1 MINNLIQQQLDLLPR
16 SSGVYKFLNSENDI
30 LYVGKAH
37 NLKSRVSSYFTDTH
51 EDRPRI
57 IGMIP
62 LIHKIQTIQTE
73 NDIEALVLESALIKE
88 YQPKYNSDAKDDK
101 SYAYLYINI
110 NDQYP
115 TVKIVRNITKTEY
128 KNGKVFG
135 PYPKGSAIK
144 RVYRYLR
151 TIYPFCTS
159 KDPTKVCFDVQ
170 IGLCPGPIER
180 DEYMKNIN
188 GIVSFLNGK
197 NRDII
202 KSFEEQ
208 MKEYSSNQDYEK
220 AAIIRDKIEDL
231 KYLSYKIEGKILNNE
246 ETYVQTKLR
255 RNSDMVEKLA
265 KEVGL
270 EKLNRIEC
278 YDISN
283 IQGTNA
289 YGSMTV
295 AINGTLD
302 SSMYRIFKIKGDNT
316 PDDFRMLNEVL
327 QRRMSHISN
336 DLDKSL
342 NTKPDLILI
351 DGGKG
356 QISAVQNVI
365 NNVLVMG
372 ITKGRKYKRKGGN
385 LKDEFL
391 KVNQNGEIENIKIR
405 NSRILSNL
413 RDEAHRF
420 AILHHRKAR
429 SKSQVKSYL
438 DEIPNVGPK
447 TKKILKRVYTTKE
460 SLLNSNY
467 ESLYELI
474 KNKKIV
480 NSLLKYI
487 TDLKSKV

>member
-1 MINNLIQQQLDLLPR
+1 MINNLIQEQLDLLPR
-16 SSGVYKFLNSENDI
+16 SSGVYKFFNENNEI

-62 LIHKIQTIQTE
+62 LIKNIQTIQTE

-110 NDQYP
+110 KDEYP
-115 TVKIVRNITKTEY
+115 TVSIIRNITKEEY

-170 IGLCPGPIER
+170 IGLCPGPIGHE
-180 DEYMKNIN
+180 EYMKNIN
-188 GIVSFLNGK
+188 GIISFLNGK

-202 KSFEEQ
+202 KSFEIQ
-208 MKEYSSNQDYEK
+208 MKELSNAKEYEK

-231 KYLSYKIEGKILNNE
+231 KYLSYKIEGNILNSE
-246 ETYVQTKLR
+246 ETYVQTKQR
-255 RNSDMVEKLA
+255 RSLDTVQKLA
-265 KEVGL
+265 KEIGV

-302 SSMYRIFKIKGDNT
+302 SSMYRIFKIKGENT
-316 PDDFRMLNEVL
+316 PDDFRMLNEVI
-327 QRRMSHISN
+327 QRRMTHIAN

-356 QISAVQNVI
+356 QISAVQDSIKDVT
-365 NNVLVMG
+365 VMG

-391 KVNQNGEIENIKIR
+391 KVGENGEIENIRIR
-405 NSRILSNL
+405 NSRILSTL

-429 SKSQVKSYL
+429 SKSQIKSYL

-447 TKKILKRVYTTKE
+447 TKKILKKIFVTKD
-460 SLLNSNY
+460 SMLNASY
-467 ESLYELI
+467 ENLYELV

-480 NSLLKYI
+480 NSLIQYI
-487 TDLKSKV
+487 TDLKSKA